1 MLIETIQSLFTRDL
15 NRLRDEIALY
25 SKEENLWTTSGSISN
40 SAGNLCLHLLGNLN
54 TYIGKEIGKT
64 GYVRNRD
71 LEFSLKHI
79 PRADLV
85 HSIDDTI
92 RIVNTA
98 LNNLD
103 EADLERPYPVM
114 VFDEQTT
121 TGFFLVH
128 LVTHLTY
135 HLGQVNYHRRLL
147 DK

>member
-1 MLIETIQSLFTRDL
+1 
-15 NRLRDEIALY
+15 
-25 SKEENLWTTSGSISN
+25 
-40 SAGNLCLHLLGNLN
+40 
-54 TYIGKEIGKT
+54 
-64 GYVRNRD
+64 
-71 LEFSLKHI
+71 LKHI

-114 VFDEQTT
+114 VFEEQTT
-121 TGFFLVH
+121 TGFVLVH
-128 LVTHLTY
+128 LATHLTY